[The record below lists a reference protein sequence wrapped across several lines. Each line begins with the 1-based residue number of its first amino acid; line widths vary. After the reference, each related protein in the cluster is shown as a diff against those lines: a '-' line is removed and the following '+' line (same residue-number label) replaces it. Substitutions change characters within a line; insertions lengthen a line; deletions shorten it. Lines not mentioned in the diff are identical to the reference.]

1 MGNESVSHYVSNQS
15 HQPAVIAPFTQ
26 IFKLPDCTGNPF
38 GFEVKKKDLDVAECA
53 ALTLPFVGN
62 QADFMFLEECDIC
75 DRDSEISLSTSMP
88 LTLPDDAG
96 NNLPLDPPADAER
109 LDFPRLGGLRV
120 GRTVS
125 GDTICDRL
133 GYRTGALAAS
143 AYDHYATF
151 EDSAEDRYVW
161 IPAEQ
166 GQNLEVHLLSPGESI
181 TLYETLWCNCK
192 SILLKNAGC
201 WAATRQAAT
210 FSFPHAYSCS
220 DKTQVYHGLGCPC
233 RSTFSSDRCHR
244 LHIWRQLFLG

>member
-1 MGNESVSHYVSNQS
+1 VSCRRLQS
-15 HQPAVIAPFTQ
+15 LHPIISPNHISHRHNVLAPAPTQ

-38 GFEVKKKDLDVAECA
+38 GFEVKKNNLDVAECA

-75 DRDSEISLSTSMP
+75 DRNSEISLSTSMP
-88 LTLPDDAG
+88 LTQPDDAD

-120 GRTVS
+120 VRTVS

-133 GYRTGALAAS
+133 GYPTGALAAS

-161 IPAEQ
+161 MPAEQ
-166 GQNLEVHLLSPGESI
+166 GQNLEVHRLSPGESI
-181 TLYETLWCNCK
+181 TLYETLWCNCRSGRDK
-192 SILLKNAGC
+192 KG
-201 WAATRQAAT
+201 RQAAIL
-210 FSFPHAYSCS
+210 SLIPAPAKNKKS
-220 DKTQVYHGLGCPC
+220 LPCPC
-233 RSTFSSDRCHR
+233 RSM
-244 LHIWRQLFLG
+244 IP